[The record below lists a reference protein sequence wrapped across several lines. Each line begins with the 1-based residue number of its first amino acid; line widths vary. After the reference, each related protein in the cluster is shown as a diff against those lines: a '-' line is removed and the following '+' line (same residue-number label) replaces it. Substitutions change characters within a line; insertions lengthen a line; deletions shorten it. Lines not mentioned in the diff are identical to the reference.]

1 MRQSAILST
10 IPLALM
16 LAESVSAA
24 CEGGYTYGYCEDRI
38 VHWYDPDS
46 GEICDPL
53 NCGGGRAPVKYDV
66 PGCAAYTGTEIYSS
80 TRAFMPCFDM
90 LKTAATQP
98 DFLTTTSA
106 GGAEPTEE
114 PDAKTTEEPGEPE
127 TKTSEKPEESSTAEE
142 PALPTRSP
150 GPCRP
155 DEFAEMCKSL
165 STDAAESSKA
175 PSSGSSV
182 SAPAATSAATL
193 STVTESSTTAN
204 TPPAS
209 TDSGS
214 ADPGSGAAGLK
225 SSMLAVA
232 AVVMA
237 LALSN

>member
-114 PDAKTTEEPGEPE
+114 PDAKTTEEPG
-127 TKTSEKPEESSTAEE
+127 
-142 PALPTRSP
+142 LPTRSP